1 VGRRV
6 AGGPDEAFPQ
16 TQEAADSL
24 SEALFGKSVQRMRAT
39 RLAKHKGGSSLK
51 DISSKQ
57 KPSSDAG
64 GLRIHVRRVERD
76 ARAIADLEREVREF
90 LAEVE
95 QRMEPA

>member
-1 VGRRV
+1 M
-6 AGGPDEAFPQ
+6 
-16 TQEAADSL
+16 S
-24 SEALFGKSVQRMRAT
+24 
-39 RLAKHKGGSSLK
+39 RLLP

-64 GLRIHVRRVERD
+64 GLRIHVRRVERE